1 MVQKK
6 NKKAQ
11 PAQTRRSR
19 PSRYYVYS
27 SQIWIVESKRTNS
40 AFTSMVIRRSVMN
53 KAYQLEA
60 TCLTCKG
67 EAYVLAQ
74 PDLVHR
80 YQDGELVQNVWPDT
94 STEYREVIIGWRTGA
109 YICPMCALDDE

>member
-1 MVQKK
+1 MDRGEQEK
-6 NKKAQ
+6 NFGLHFDGDK
-11 PAQTRRSR
+11 
-19 PSRYYVYS
+19 
-27 SQIWIVESKRTNS
+27 ENS
-40 AFTSMVIRRSVMN
+40 MN

-74 PDLVHR
+74 PDLVDK
-80 YQDGELVQNVWPDT
+80 YQQGELVQNVWPDA

>member
-1 MVQKK
+1 MDRGEQEK
-6 NKKAQ
+6 NFGLHFDGDKE
-11 PAQTRRSR
+11 
-19 PSRYYVYS
+19 S
-27 SQIWIVESKRTNS
+27 S
-40 AFTSMVIRRSVMN
+40 MN

-74 PDLVHR
+74 PDLVDK
-80 YQDGELVQNVWPDT
+80 YQQGELVQNVWPDA

-109 YICPMCALDDE
+109 YICPMCALDLAE